1 MAKPRVLIGALLAVA
16 ALAAAAWA
24 IWLRGD
30 GFDYEAAFEQIPEAG
45 DGLSGPP
52 LVRLAQ
58 FAGKPRAE
66 AEQVLGAAQSCEP
79 ALDSERCN
87 YANRIEVVYIDGKAA
102 WITVQFAYG
111 RYPFAAE
118 ALQLLD
124 LPASDPQ
131 SGDEY
136 QMQWNDI
143 AGLRSLQL
151 VGDENGARFARIKV
165 SHE

>member
-1 MAKPRVLIGALLAVA
+1 MAKPRVLIGGLLALAVV
-16 ALAAAAWA
+16 AAAAWA

-30 GFDYEAAFEQIPEAG
+30 GFDYEAAFERIPEAG

-66 AEQVLGAAQSCEP
+66 AESLLGAAQACEH
-79 ALDSERCN
+79 ALHSERCS
-87 YANRIEVVYIDGKAA
+87 YANRIEVVYIEGRAD
-102 WITVQFAYG
+102 WITVSFPYG

-124 LPASDPQ
+124 LPVSEPEG
-131 SGDEY
+131 GDEH
-136 QMQWNDI
+136 QMLWSGI
-143 AGLRSLQL
+143 AGIRSLQI